1 MFSRF
6 YLSHIL
12 VPFSPA
18 LYHGELFPVV
28 CTNEPSLYFLSTPH
42 EVLGSREGE
51 GEQEGGILIQI
62 TVKEVRLPYV
72 IIFFLLVCLFSPEPS
87 QCLPTCGV
95 PRLRGDPPV
104 QDLT

>member
-12 VPFSPA
+12 VPFSPD

-28 CTNEPSLYFLSTPH
+28 CTNELSLHFLSTPH

-51 GEQEGGILIQI
+51 GEKEGGILIQI
-62 TVKEVRLPYV
+62 TVKEVRLPSV
-72 IIFFLLVCLFSPEPS
+72 IIFFLLVCLLSPEPS
-87 QCLPTCGV
+87 QCLLTCGV
-95 PRLRGDPPV
+95 QQLRGDPLV